1 MVEDN
6 VKDKL
11 NYMFWIIRMLLHEGI
26 RYFNYTLSLVSAIC
40 VLNIISIE
48 ETHNLS
54 ILNTPSLKAQVNVCM
69 VLVDIFV
76 VLYFIT
82 KYAMGFNRTTAIRKI
97 IHYIL
102 YHLLTFFLMYLMEI
116 KTITVYIFSL
126 IPIGVIVVILLKAMI
141 LLFDG
146 KIDSKQ

>member
-6 VKDKL
+6 AKEKL
-11 NYMFWIIRMLLHEGI
+11 NYIFGIIRKLLHEGLC
-26 RYFNYTLSLVSAIC
+26 YFNYTLSLIAAIC
-40 VLNIISIE
+40 VLNIIGIE
-48 ETHNLS
+48 KTHDLS
-54 ILNTPSLKAQVNVCM
+54 LLNTPLLKTQVNACM

-82 KYAMGFNRTTAIRKI
+82 KYAMGSNRTTAIRKTTR
-97 IHYIL
+97 YIL
-102 YHLLTFFLMYLMEI
+102 YHSLTFFIMHLMGI
-116 KTITVYIFSL
+116 RTITGYIFFL

-146 KIDSKQ
+146 KNNSKQ